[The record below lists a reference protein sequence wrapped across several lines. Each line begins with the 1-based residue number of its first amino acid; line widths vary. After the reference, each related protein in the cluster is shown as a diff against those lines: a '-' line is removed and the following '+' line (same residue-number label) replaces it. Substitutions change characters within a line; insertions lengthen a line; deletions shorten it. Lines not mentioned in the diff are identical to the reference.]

1 MEGLWPMTFL
11 NTVWEGLGGEAMGMI
26 LVGLKLEPVME
37 FIPVLTCSLTLQW
50 RSQFFFDTNFFYK
63 SQTDI

>member
-11 NTVWEGLGGEAMGMI
+11 NAAWEGEAMGTI
-26 LVGLKLEPVME
+26 LLGFKLEPVMDV
-37 FIPVLTCSLTLQW
+37 IPALACTLTWMWHSP
-50 RSQFFFDTNFFYK
+50 FFFDTNFLCK